1 MRYKCGVCGYIYD
14 DDKEAVPFDQL
25 PDDWKCPVCGEG
37 KEGFEPM
44 DDEAPASKGSEK
56 ADLPEVTWEEDEGLR
71 ELSAGQL
78 SAICSN
84 LARGCSKQHLDEEY
98 RLFTE
103 IAEYYE
109 RHSVKPEGEGLETIL
124 ELLNRDLGS
133 MEAAKFQAATVSD
146 RGALRVL
153 TWAEK
158 VSMMAKSI
166 IEQYRSNP
174 DFLDNTNVY
183 VCDICGFIY
192 IGDEPPAIC
201 PVCKVPGFLI
211 LKVKRRV

>member
-14 DDKEAVPFDQL
+14 DDKEPVPFNEL
-25 PDDWKCPVCGEG
+25 PDDWVCPVCGEG

-44 DDEAPASKGSEK
+44 DEEVPVTATPAPAV
-56 ADLPEVTWEEDEGLR
+56 EVTGWEEDGLN

-84 LARGCSKQHLDEEY
+84 LARGCYKQHLDKESA
-98 RLFTE
+98 LFAE

-109 RHSVKPEGEGLETIL
+109 RHSVKAQYEGIDGIL
-124 ELLNRDLGS
+124 TLLNNDLGI
-133 MEAAKFQAATVSD
+133 MNIGKIQAAEMSD

-153 TWAEK
+153 TWSEK
-158 VSMMAKSI
+158 VSLIAKSI
-166 IEQYRSNP
+166 IERYKVDPS
-174 DFLDNTNVY
+174 FIEKTNVY

-192 IGDEPPAIC
+192 IGDNPPDVC

-211 LKVKRRV
+211 LKIDRRV